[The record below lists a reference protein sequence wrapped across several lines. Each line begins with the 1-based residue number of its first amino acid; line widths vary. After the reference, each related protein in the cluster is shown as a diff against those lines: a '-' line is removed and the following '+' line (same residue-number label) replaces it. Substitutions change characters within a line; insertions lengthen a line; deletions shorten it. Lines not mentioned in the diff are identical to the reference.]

1 MTYSVGLQNVG
12 SYQVS
17 GRPWSKTLTV
27 SNGTQQKVELP
38 NVSKKIR
45 IKKQSSSG
53 TVKVAFAD
61 SGVLSRAIDFLN
73 NNDRFETNFTGTNA
87 FSVSFW
93 INFDGVP
100 SGGEQRAIEF
110 KTTSA
115 FYTLTVRNSTGTSVR
130 FRLYV
135 DGTSTNQSPGYLATV
150 VDVGNLNSWHNI
162 AITRNGDTNSLYLNG
177 TLLATNATA
186 SNDTTGIVIAG
197 ASAGFAG
204 IYDEMTFWSKELSAT
219 EVSELY
225 NYGVFIDPTTHSATA
240 NLTSWWSFEDNGNG
254 TIVSTPDTTSTINDR
269 VSSNNLSLIQGG
281 SPGVNDVA
289 FVDAQSSWRI
299 LNGQQTNVL
308 SGLHFLTLAAGDV
321 IELPVK
327 CKEIYLTA
335 EGANVEVDVFAS
347 LTNVPT
353 SRMFDLTGS
362 GINE

>member
-27 SNGTQQKVELP
+27 SNGTQQKIELP

-61 SGVLSRAIDFLN
+61 SGILTRAIDFLN
-73 NNDRFETNFTGTNA
+73 NSDRFETNFTGTDTL
-87 FSVSFW
+87 SVSFW
-93 INFDGVP
+93 INFTGVP
-100 SGGEQRAIEF
+100 SGAEQRAIEL
-110 KTTSA
+110 KTTSS
-115 FYTLTVRNSTGTSVR
+115 FYTVTVRNQGGANTVQ
-130 FRLYV
+130 FRYFV
-135 DGTSTNQSPGYLATV
+135 DGGSSGQSPTHTSSR
-150 VDVGNLNSWHNI
+150 VDVGNLNSWHNMT
-162 AITRNGDTNSLYLNG
+162 ITRNGDVNRLYVDGVLITTN
-177 TLLATNATA
+177 TTA
-186 SNDTTGIVIAG
+186 SDDSTGIVIAG
-197 ASAGFAG
+197 SAAGFAG
-204 IYDEMTFWSKELSAT
+204 IYDEMTFWNKELSAA

-225 NYGVFIDPTTHSATA
+225 NGDVFIDPTTHSAAA
-240 NLTSWWSFEDNGNG
+240 NLTSWWSFEDNANG
-254 TIVSTPDTTSTINDR
+254 TIVTTPDTTSTINDR
-269 VSSNNLSLIQGG
+269 VGSNNLSLIQAGG
-281 SPGVNDVA
+281 VDVA
-289 FVDAQSSWRI
+289 FVDAQSSWRV

-308 SGLHFLTLAAGDV
+308 SGLHFLTLEGDET

-335 EGANVEVDVFAS
+335 DGADVDVDVFAS
-347 LTNVPT
+347 LTNIPS

>member
-27 SNGTQQKVELP
+27 TDGAQQKIELP

-53 TVKVAFAD
+53 SVKVAFAD
-61 SGVLSRAIDFLN
+61 SGILSRALDFLN
-73 NNDRFETNFTGTNA
+73 NSDRFEVNFAGTGTL
-87 FSVSFW
+87 SVSFW
-93 INFDGVP
+93 INFTGTP
-100 SGGEQRAIEF
+100 SGGEQRAIEL
-110 KTTSA
+110 KTTSS
-115 FYTLTVRNSTGTSVR
+115 FYTLTIRNTVGTSIR

-162 AITRNGDTNSLYLNG
+162 TIARNGDSNSLYLNG
-177 TLLATNATA
+177 TLLATNVTP
-186 SNDTTGIVIAG
+186 SNDTTGITIAG

-204 IYDEMTFWSKELSAT
+204 IYDEMTFWDKELSSQ

-225 NYGVFIDPTTHSATA
+225 NGGVFIDPTTHSAATDLA
-240 NLTSWWSFEDNGNG
+240 SWWSFEDNANG
-254 TIVSTPDTTSTINDR
+254 TIVSTPDTTDTIFDR
-269 VSSNNLSLIQGG
+269 VSSNNLIRIDGG
-281 SPGVNDVA
+281 TPGPDVA

-299 LNGQQTNVL
+299 FNGQQTNVL
-308 SGLHFLTLAAGDV
+308 SGLHFLTLEGDDA

-335 EGANVEVDVFAS
+335 DGADVDLDVFAS
-347 LTNVPT
+347 LTNIPS
-353 SRMFDLTGS
+353 SRMFDLTGP